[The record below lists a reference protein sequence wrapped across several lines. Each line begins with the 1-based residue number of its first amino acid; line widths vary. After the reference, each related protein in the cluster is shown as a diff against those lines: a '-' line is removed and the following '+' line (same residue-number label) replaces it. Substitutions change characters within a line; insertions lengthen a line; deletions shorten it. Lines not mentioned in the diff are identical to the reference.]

1 MTNIFPLLQA
11 SGNAPAAGGGGM
23 MWIFLIAIFV
33 IFYVFMILPQHKK
46 QKQVEEFRKSLEK
59 GARVTTIGGIH
70 GKIVDV
76 KESTFVLEIAND
88 VRIEVDKAAI
98 AVDENMARN
107 AAKNNDD
114 NNK

>member
-11 SGNAPAAGGGGM
+11 SGNAPAPGGGGL

-33 IFYVFMILPQHKK
+33 IFYVFMILPQRKK

-59 GARVTTIGGIH
+59 GDKVTTIGGIH

-76 KESTFVLEIAND
+76 KESTFVIEIAND

-107 AAKNNDD
+107 AAKNKD
-114 NNK
+114 NQ

>member
-1 MTNIFPLLQA
+1 
-11 SGNAPAAGGGGM
+11 M

-33 IFYVFMILPQHKK
+33 IFYVFMILPQRKK

-59 GARVTTIGGIH
+59 GDKVTTIGGIH

-76 KESTFVLEIAND
+76 KESTFVIEIAND

-107 AAKNNDD
+107 AAKNKD
-114 NNK
+114 NQ

>member
-11 SGNAPAAGGGGM
+11 SNAPAPGGGGM
-23 MWIFLIAIFV
+23 MWLFLLAIIV
-33 IFYVFMILPQHKK
+33 IFYVFMILPQRKK

-59 GARVTTIGGIH
+59 GDKVTTIGGIH

-76 KESTFVLEIAND
+76 KESTFVVEIAND

-107 AAKNNDD
+107 AAKNKD
-114 NNK
+114 NQ

>member
-1 MTNIFPLLQA
+1 
-11 SGNAPAAGGGGM
+11 

-33 IFYVFMILPQHKK
+33 IFYVFMILPQRKK

-59 GARVTTIGGIH
+59 GDKVTTIGGIH

-76 KESTFVLEIAND
+76 KESTFVIEIAND

-107 AAKNNDD
+107 AAKNKD
-114 NNK
+114 NQ

>member
-11 SGNAPAAGGGGM
+11 SNAPASGGGM
-23 MWIFLIAIFV
+23 MWLFLLAIIV
-33 IFYVFMILPQHKK
+33 IFYVFMILPQRKK

-59 GARVTTIGGIH
+59 GDKVTTIGGIH

-76 KESTFVLEIAND
+76 KESTFVVEIAND

-107 AAKNNDD
+107 AAKNKD
-114 NNK
+114 NQ

>member
-1 MTNIFPLLQA
+1 
-11 SGNAPAAGGGGM
+11 M
-23 MWIFLIAIFV
+23 MWLFLLAIIV
-33 IFYVFMILPQHKK
+33 IFYVFMILPQRKK

-59 GARVTTIGGIH
+59 GDKVTTIGGIH

-76 KESTFVLEIAND
+76 KESTFVVEIAND

-107 AAKNNDD
+107 AAKNKD
-114 NNK
+114 NQ